1 LGRGVAYDSIK
12 KDVTINKRRKDRMK
26 LSKFCEEDLISFE
39 LRGESKNE
47 VISELVD
54 LASKSKLVKDGSELL
69 KDILEREKL
78 VTTGVGYGVAFPH
91 AKSKAVKGIVIAF
104 GRSKK
109 GVDFDSMDKKPV
121 HLFFLIAAPEDAIGA
136 HLNVMARLS
145 FLMRNEKNRDKL
157 MKTKSPKELLEI
169 LDSVE

>member
-1 LGRGVAYDSIK
+1 
-12 KDVTINKRRKDRMK
+12 MK
-26 LSKFCEEDLISFE
+26 LSKFCGEDLISFE
-39 LRGESKNE
+39 LRRESKNE

-54 LASKSKLVKDGSELL
+54 LSSRSKLVKDGSELL
-69 KDILEREKL
+69 KDILERERL

-145 FLMRNEKNRDKL
+145 YLMKSEKNRDKL
-157 MKTKSPKELLEI
+157 MKIKSPKELLEV

>member
-1 LGRGVAYDSIK
+1 
-12 KDVTINKRRKDRMK
+12 MK
-26 LSKFCEEDLISFE
+26 LSKFCGEDLISFE
-39 LRGESKNE
+39 LKRESKNE

-54 LASKSKLVKDGSELL
+54 LGSRSKLVKDGNELL
-69 KDILEREKL
+69 KDVLEREKL

-91 AKSKAVKGIVIAF
+91 AKSKAVKGIVITF

-145 FLMRNEKNRDKL
+145 YLMKSEKNRDKL
-157 MKTKSPKELLEI
+157 MKIKSPKELLEV

>member
-1 LGRGVAYDSIK
+1 
-12 KDVTINKRRKDRMK
+12 MK
-26 LSKFCEEDLISFE
+26 LSRFCGEDLISFE
-39 LRGESKNE
+39 LKGQSKNE

-54 LASKSKLVKDGSELL
+54 LASRSKLVKNGNDLL

-91 AKSKAVKGIVIAF
+91 AKSKAIKGIVIVF

-121 HLFFLIAAPEDAIGA
+121 HLFFMIAAPEDAIGA

-145 FLMRNEKNRDKL
+145 YLMKSEKNRDKL
-157 MKTKSPKELLEI
+157 VKIKSPKELLEL
-169 LDSVE
+169 LDLVE

>member
-1 LGRGVAYDSIK
+1 
-12 KDVTINKRRKDRMK
+12 MK
-26 LSKFCEEDLISFE
+26 LSKFCGEDLISFE
-39 LRGESKNE
+39 LKRESKNE

-54 LASKSKLVKDGSELL
+54 LSSGSKLVKDGNELL

-121 HLFFLIAAPEDAIGA
+121 HIFFLIAAPEDAIGA

-145 FLMRNEKNRDKL
+145 YLMKSEKNRDKL
-157 MKTKSPKELLEI
+157 MKIKSPKELLEV

>member
-1 LGRGVAYDSIK
+1 
-12 KDVTINKRRKDRMK
+12 MK
-26 LSKFCEEDLISFE
+26 LSKFCEEDLIAFE
-39 LRGESKNE
+39 LKGGSKNE
-47 VISELVD
+47 VIGELVD
-54 LASKSKLVKDGSELL
+54 LASRSKLVKDGSELL

-109 GVDFDSMDKKPV
+109 GVDFDSMDKQPV
-121 HLFFLIAAPEDAIGA
+121 NLFFLIAAPEDAIGA

-145 FLMRNEKNRDKL
+145 YLMKGEKNRDKL
-157 MKTKSPKELLEI
+157 MKIKSPKELLEV
-169 LDSVE
+169 LDSVD